1 VAPQREC
8 RLAAIDQV
16 TTTLTGRSPYVQ
28 TSNDVPVV
36 IEIVD
41 FATGRKSPFKTIT
54 PADATGL
61 LSLGPS
67 TMSPDGRQYAFG
79 FSKRISALFVVS
91 HGK

>member
-1 VAPQREC
+1 VVGWAP
-8 RLAAIDQV
+8 D
-16 TTTLTGRSPYVQ
+16 GRSAYVQ